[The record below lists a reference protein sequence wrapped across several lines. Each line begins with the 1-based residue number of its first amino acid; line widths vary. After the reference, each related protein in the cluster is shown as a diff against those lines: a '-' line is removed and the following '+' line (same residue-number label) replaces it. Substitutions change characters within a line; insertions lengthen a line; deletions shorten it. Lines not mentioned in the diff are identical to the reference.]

1 MILVQV
7 NRIRAAK
14 KLVLFFRF
22 LETSARQISECRG
35 QFEHLPESCQSASIN
50 IVFASEQLDI
60 KDLRDFG
67 ARIKEYFKLSPAF
80 YTQSASLILV
90 EPELKKFCEVVKFQ
104 KASMKELAEYYLS
117 YMDRQGKEADPKVRD
132 KLSKNQY
139 SDSIHPP
146 VPPQPFGYGGPG
158 GFGGPTGPGGFG
170 GPTGPGGFGGYQQ
183 MPGFPPNPNGGYN
196 PFAQP
201 GQQPYQR
208 PPPGGT
214 PFGGNPVPGPG
225 LYNPF
230 SAAPQP
236 QPYAMNAPQG
246 YQLPQP
252 NTYNLQ
258 QPQMPTPPGAGGF
271 NPFSANQGTEYA
283 KASPP
288 HPFGPAPTGNGG
300 NQFDDLFADPSEP
313 KNHNFGGDKK
323 QTADDDFL
331 KQLEELKKL

>member
-1 MILVQV
+1 V

-158 GFGGPTGPGGFG
+158 GFGGPTGP
-170 GPTGPGGFGGYQQ
+170 
-183 MPGFPPNPNGGYN
+183 FPRTRTEATTPSRSPASSHTRDHLRGERHSE
-196 PFAQP
+196 AILCL
-201 GQQPYQR
+201 GQGSTTLSAR
-208 PPPGGT
+208 PRSRNRT
-214 PFGGNPVPGPG
+214 R
-225 LYNPF
+225 
-230 SAAPQP
+230 
-236 QPYAMNAPQG
+236 
-246 YQLPQP
+246 
-252 NTYNLQ
+252 
-258 QPQMPTPPGAGGF
+258 
-271 NPFSANQGTEYA
+271 
-283 KASPP
+283 
-288 HPFGPAPTGNGG
+288 
-300 NQFDDLFADPSEP
+300 
-313 KNHNFGGDKK
+313 
-323 QTADDDFL
+323 
-331 KQLEELKKL
+331 